1 MQRNYKKAFTA
12 LKNLGAPVIVGD
24 DYGDDKF
31 FRISAEYNDDVVW
44 ADYYQMDMGLFG
56 VNQVV
61 VDILDANGLFAE
73 WINPGVLGVHES

>member
-31 FRISAEYNDDVVW
+31 FRSVQSIMTMLY
-44 ADYYQMDMGLFG
+44 GLTTIKWTW
-56 VNQVV
+56 VYS
-61 VDILDANGLFAE
+61 
-73 WINPGVLGVHES
+73 VLTKL